1 MELRH
6 LRHFVTVAEELHF
19 ARAAERLG
27 MEQSPLSHSI
37 RNLEA
42 ELGVPLFHRT
52 TRRTWLTRAG
62 DRFYTDALRVLA
74 DVEAL
79 KSIARNEEL
88 SRPKHILI
96 GLTESAALEP
106 FTRFLFELE
115 HRDPPISVDLRE
127 VLPGEAARLVAEG
140 VLDLAIVLEALESSE
155 LLRVRAWA
163 EPLLLIAPFSHP
175 IAERDRVSLKEIATE
190 RFVLAHSGPF
200 PGYAA
205 QIEALLDRH
214 QVRPARHTIAKH
226 QNIMVSFTAAGRGVS
241 LLPESIA
248 LGLTT
253 VAVVPLAEQD
263 AELVSWLVYRA
274 EDASDGIASA
284 LEVAAIVNGGRGT
297 HVHPD
302 ESGFSDPAPTLQQ
315 T

>member
-6 LRHFVTVAEELHF
+6 LRHFVAVAEELHF

-42 ELGVPLFHRT
+42 ELGVRLLHRT

-62 DRFYTDALRVLA
+62 LRFYTDAVRVLA
-74 DVEAL
+74 DIEAL
-79 KSIARNEEL
+79 RSSARNEGL
-88 SRPKHILI
+88 SPPQRILI

-115 HRDPPISVDLRE
+115 HRNPPISVDLRE
-127 VLPGEAARLVAEG
+127 VAPGEAARLVAEG
-140 VLDLAIVLEALESSE
+140 LLDLAIVLEELESPRFC
-155 LLRVRAWA
+155 RVRAWD
-163 EPLLLIAPFSHP
+163 EPLLLIVPFGHVV
-175 IAERDRVSLKEIATE
+175 AERDRVSLKEIATE

-205 QIEALLDRH
+205 QIEVLLERYK
-214 QVRPARHTIAKH
+214 VRPAGRTIVKH
-226 QNIMVSFTAAGRGVS
+226 QNTMVSFTAAGRGIS

-248 LGLTT
+248 HGLTT
-253 VAVVPLAEQD
+253 VAVVPLAEED
-263 AELVSWLVYRA
+263 ALLVSWLVYREEA
-274 EDASDGIASA
+274 ASDGVSFALGVASGIA
-284 LEVAAIVNGGRGT
+284 GGGEL
-297 HVHPD
+297 PS
-302 ESGFSDPAPTLQQ
+302 EAGFVS
-315 T
+315 

>member
-6 LRHFVTVAEELHF
+6 LRHFVAVAEELHF

-42 ELGVPLFHRT
+42 ELGARLLHRT

-62 DRFYTDALRVLA
+62 ARFYTGAVRVLA

-79 KSIARNEEL
+79 KSTARDEGL
-88 SRPKHILI
+88 SRPQPIQI

-115 HRDPPISVDLRE
+115 HRNPPISVDLRE
-127 VLPGEAARLVAEG
+127 VAPGEAARLVSEG
-140 VLDLAIVLEALESSE
+140 ALDLAIVLEALEASR
-155 LLRVRAWA
+155 LRRVRAWA
-163 EPLLLIAPFSHP
+163 EPLLLIVPFSHP
-175 IAERDRVSLKEIATE
+175 VAERDRVSLRELATE
-190 RFVLAHSGPF
+190 SFILAHSGPF

-205 QIEALLDRH
+205 QIGVLLDRY
-214 QVRPARHTIAKH
+214 QVRPVGHTFVKH
-226 QNIMVSFTAAGRGVS
+226 QNTMVSFTAAGCGLS

-248 LGLTT
+248 HGLTT
-253 VAVVPLAEQD
+253 VAVVPLAEED
-263 AELVSWLVYRA
+263 AELVSWL
-274 EDASDGIASA
+274 
-284 LEVAAIVNGGRGT
+284 L
-297 HVHPD
+297 
-302 ESGFSDPAPTLQQ
+302 
-315 T
+315 